1 MDYNSGVMRN
11 IGSDSKGVRQRVS
24 DSKGTIQGVP
34 GSRGIN
40 QTMDNHVNHELDTQL
55 LLGSDQVGH
64 EFSQDIYSPTLA
76 TGLEPNDLF
85 QSSISRSGDQ
95 LSHKS
100 FISKDST
107 CFYVPLNDKRQGAG
121 VPYNIS
127 HRELELPGDKSISE
141 I

>member
-1 MDYNSGVMRN
+1 MDYNSGAMRN
-11 IGSDSKGVRQRVS
+11 IGSDSKGVRQQVS

-40 QTMDNHVNHELDTQL
+40 QTIDNHVNHELDTLL

-64 EFSQDIYSPTLA
+64 EFNQDIYSPTLA

-85 QSSISRSGDQ
+85 QSSTSRSCDQ
-95 LSHKS
+95 LSHKI
-100 FISKDST
+100 FISKDPT

-121 VPYNIS
+121 VPY
-127 HRELELPGDKSISE
+127 SISDGE
-141 I
+141 FRVTIR